1 MSQVQPIIE
10 IESYVSM
17 LRQLVET
24 AKKVRVFTKN
34 NQENFLDDSSLDFT
48 KNINKN
54 NSNTYNLHQ
63 GIKSQSLFCSLLK
76 RKKTLKNAAK
86 VINERLDGHLC
97 SKSVF
102 NLSKKVFTETEIEIL
117 ALEKD

>member
-17 LRQLVET
+17 LRQHVET

-63 GIKSQSLFCSLLK
+63 GIKS
-76 RKKTLKNAAK
+76 
-86 VINERLDGHLC
+86 
-97 SKSVF
+97 
-102 NLSKKVFTETEIEIL
+102 
-117 ALEKD
+117 